1 MREQTHGTTMISV
14 RPEFENVQ
22 DLLYSEFTTLFI
34 R

>member
-1 MREQTHGTTMISV
+1 MRDKKHGTTMISV
-14 RPEFENVQ
+14 RLDFENVQ